1 MFNFFKKKAAPEP
14 VRKYI
19 PEDKIEEVLAAA
31 DAMKGS
37 ALGQYRF
44 WKLIGE
50 IFPDTRSGKWTVVPE
65 YPRPFIFERQV

>member
-1 MFNFFKKKAAPEP
+1 MLKFFKKKPPIEPE
-14 VRKYI
+14 RKYI

-37 ALGQYRF
+37 TLGQYRF

-50 IFPDTRSGKWTVVPE
+50 IFPDSRYGKWTVVPE
-65 YPRPFIFERQV
+65 YPRPYIFERIG